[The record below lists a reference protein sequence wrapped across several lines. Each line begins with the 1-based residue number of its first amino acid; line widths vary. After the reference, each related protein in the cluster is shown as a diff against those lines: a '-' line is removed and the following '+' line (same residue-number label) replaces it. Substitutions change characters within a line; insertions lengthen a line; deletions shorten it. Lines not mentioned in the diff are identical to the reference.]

1 MNAQTKTNH
10 TQEREIAALRERI
23 RELETMEEERN
34 RIEESLRKSEERYRE
49 ILHNVQEAYYEVDL
63 NGNFTFFN
71 TSAMINLGYGA
82 EEMKGMNFRTFTD
95 SENAQKALKAYSR
108 IFLTGD
114 PLTRLEWELLTKEGI
129 RFPVESSASL
139 IRSKAG
145 DPVGFRGMVRDVTD
159 RKQTQEAL
167 QESEERYRGIL
178 EEMNEAYYEIDLK
191 GNFTFFNESMCKTL
205 GCSQIELTGMNN
217 RDYTSKKSALKA
229 TLRFKEVYQTGIPGS
244 LMDYEVI
251 RKDGQRRILE
261 TSILPMKKS
270 TGEITGFRGVAR
282 DVTDR
287 IKADRERR
295 KLEERLRQADKME
308 SVGTLAGGIAH
319 DFNNLLMGIQGYASL
334 ALMNL
339 DPADPNYERLKR
351 IEQQVQSGSDLTKQ
365 LLGFARGGRYEVK
378 PSDMNDILEKT
389 ASMFGRTR
397 KEITMDRKY
406 ANDLWSAEVDRGQ
419 MEQMLLNL
427 YVNAWQAM
435 PGGGEITLETQNV
448 VLEDRQAFPYNMNPG
463 RYVMI
468 SVTDTGEGIDEKI
481 KDKIF
486 DPFFTTKK
494 VGRGAGLGL
503 AMVYGIIKG
512 HGGMINVHTSP
523 GHGTTFNIYLPAS
536 QQAVVQEIAAPAA
549 IVGGTETILVVD
561 DEGTILK
568 VCGELLESIG
578 YRTYTVES
586 GKEAVAVYMEKGKE
600 IDLVILDMIM
610 PGMSGAEAFDRL
622 REINP
627 DIRVLLSS
635 GYSMNSEAK
644 HIMDRGCNGFLQ
656 KPFLL
661 ERLSGK
667 IRDLLD

>member
-1 MNAQTKTNH
+1 MNNQTKTNH
-10 TQEREIAALRERI
+10 TQDREIAALRERI
-23 RELETMEEERN
+23 RELETMEAKRN
-34 RIEESLRKSEERYRE
+34 RIEESLRESEERYRE

-71 TSAMINLGYGA
+71 TPAMINLGYSA

-95 SENAQKALKAYSR
+95 SENAKKVLKAYNR

-129 RFPVESSASL
+129 RYPVESSASL

-178 EEMNEAYYEIDLK
+178 EEMNEAYYEINLK

-205 GCSQIELTGMNN
+205 GYSQIELTGMNN

-308 SVGTLAGGIAH
+308 SIGTLAGGIAH

-339 DPADPNYERLKR
+339 DPIDPNYERLKR

-435 PGGGEITLETQNV
+435 PGGGEITVETHNV

-494 VGRGAGLGL
+494 FGRGAGLGL

-512 HGGMINVHTSP
+512 HGGMINVDTSP
-523 GHGTTFNIYLPAS
+523 GQGTTFNIYLPAS
-536 QQAVVQEIAAPAA
+536 QQAVVQEIAAPAK

-561 DEGTILK
+561 DEGMVLK

-578 YRTYTVES
+578 YRVLTVES
-586 GKEAVAVYMEKGKE
+586 GQEALDVYMEHGKE

-610 PGMSGAEAFDRL
+610 PGMSGAETFDRL
-622 REINP
+622 RGMNP

-644 HIMDRGCNGFLQ
+644 HIMDQGCNGFLQ

-667 IRDLLD
+667 VRELLD